1 MTQEQYRAE
10 ASRLKKEIKN
20 LNASRASLTDA
31 EEIESA
37 RAQVHKLQVEY
48 NEVLQKLKEIKKEY
62 ELEKSVGLEF
72 DAFLYKRSQQ
82 IENLIE
88 IAFDGVN
95 EVFN

>member
-20 LNASRASLTDA
+20 LNASRASLTDP

-62 ELEKSVGLEF
+62 EWKKCIDREF
-72 DAFLYKRSQQ
+72 NAYSKKESL
-82 IENLIE
+82 
-88 IAFDGVN
+88 
-95 EVFN
+95 

>member
-20 LNASRASLTDA
+20 LNVSRASLTDP

-37 RAQVHKLQVEY
+37 RVQVHKLQVEY

-62 ELEKSVGLEF
+62 EWKKCIDREF
-72 DAFLYKRSQQ
+72 SAYPKKES
-82 IENLIE
+82 
-88 IAFDGVN
+88 
-95 EVFN
+95 

>member
-1 MTQEQYRAE
+1 MTQEQYRVE

-20 LNASRASLTDA
+20 LNASRASLTDP

-62 ELEKSVGLEF
+62 EWEKSVGLEF
-72 DAFLYKRSQQ
+72 DAFLYKKSQQ
-82 IENLIE
+82 IGNLIE

>member
-1 MTQEQYRAE
+1 MTLEQYRAE

-20 LNASRASLTDA
+20 LNASRASLTDP

-62 ELEKSVGLEF
+62 EWEKSVGLEF
-72 DAFLYKRSQQ
+72 DAFLYKKS
-82 IENLIE
+82 
-88 IAFDGVN
+88 
-95 EVFN
+95 